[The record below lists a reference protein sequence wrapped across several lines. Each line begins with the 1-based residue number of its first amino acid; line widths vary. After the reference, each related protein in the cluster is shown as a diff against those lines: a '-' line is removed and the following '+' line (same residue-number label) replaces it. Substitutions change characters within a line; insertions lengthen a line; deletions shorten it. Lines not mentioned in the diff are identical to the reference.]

1 VLSNAQMARIEMSSV
16 VCPASSKFVQNE
28 REERIV
34 MDNFTIFIFGKYA
47 QMDVEYYL
55 TVVKRE

>member
-1 VLSNAQMARIEMSSV
+1 MARIEMSSV